1 MFTGMDA
8 SISRSLRVACV
19 WEGTPMSLWLSLKPN
34 ASIRS
39 LRDAPAVAWSLLLR
53 GKGEADMATIL
64 TVDDDREIRCVL
76 KRGLSS
82 LGHKVIQAENG
93 RKALRAAFWRKIDVV
108 LLDIS
113 MPGMDGLT
121 VLRRLKASSRTQ
133 HIPVIMLSGL
143 DEPGLKDQA
152 SYDYAEHYIMKT
164 VSMRTINDTVLMVLN
179 RVSQLPGRQPVPLSW

>member
-1 MFTGMDA
+1 
-8 SISRSLRVACV
+8 
-19 WEGTPMSLWLSLKPN
+19 MSSWLSLKPN

-39 LRDAPAVAWSLLLR
+39 LKAAPAVAWRLLLR
-53 GKGEADMATIL
+53 VKGEADMATIL

-82 LGHKVIQAENG
+82 LGHKVIQAKNG
-93 RKALRAAFWRKIDVV
+93 RKALRVAFWRNIDVV
-108 LLDIS
+108 LLDIH

-143 DEPGLKDQA
+143 DQPELKDQA

-179 RVSQLPGRQPVPLSW
+179 RVSQLPGRRPVRMSW